1 MLPVQ
6 PSVESF
12 VADFEV
18 GIWQGL
24 RYVFDNP
31 DIRGCVFHW
40 SQALWRQVQQLGLQ
54 VYRY

>member
-6 PSVESF
+6 PSVERF

-18 GIWQGL
+18 GIWQDL